1 VTYLKDA
8 GLDVDTTDAGGALDK
23 AIDDQPDVI
32 VVDFCV
38 GDGEVVISQ
47 LKRHDCTKHIPIVAL
62 VEQGW

>member
-1 VTYLKDA
+1 MSTPP
-8 GLDVDTTDAGGALDK
+8 DAGGAPDK

-62 VEQGW
+62 VEQGS